1 MVMGSLFVLRPSFL
15 GLKWLNL
22 GVLAHSTQFDSV
34 QRGRHISHFLR
45 RHCLLPLLL
54 LLLLLVLIGIVIV
67 IRQIFHV

>member
-34 QRGRHISHFLR
+34 QRGRHFSHFLR
-45 RHCLLPLLL
+45 RHCLLPQL

-67 IRQIFHV
+67 ICQIFHV